1 MQRISLFGSTGSIG
15 KSTIEV
21 IKHMKNDFS
30 IFALAA
36 NTDFSALARQIIDFK
51 PKIVVIGANQNKD
64 LLYKLV
70 KSKIKQ
76 LTILTGEAGLINI
89 AENKST
95 DILVMAMSG
104 TMGFIPLLKAIEKR
118 KKIALSTKEL
128 LVGFGKIIMAQAK
141 KYKTEILPIDSELV
155 GVHQCLDGK
164 PLHQIKKVIL
174 TASGGPFFRRKNLN
188 NISINEALKHP
199 VWKMGKKITIDSAT
213 LANKGLE
220 VIETSRMFSI
230 PIEKIDVLIHPQSIV
245 HAMVEFNDNTIIASL
260 SRPDMRSCIQYALT
274 YPHRLPSI
282 IHPLNLAEQN
292 KLEFFR
298 PDLEKFKALKFA
310 YQAAKLDGTAPCIFN
325 AANEQAVNNFI
336 KGKIKF
342 NMIPVIIE
350 KVMSILPYVKNP
362 DLRALIQC
370 EQTTMKF
377 TEAII

>member
-1 MQRISLFGSTGSIG
+1 MKQIALLGSTGSIG

-30 IFALAA
+30 VFALAA
-36 NTDFSALARQIIDFK
+36 NTDFATLAKQIIDFR
-51 PKIVVIGANQNKD
+51 PKIVVIGENQNKD
-64 LLYKLV
+64 ALYKLV
-70 KSKIKQ
+70 KTKAKH
-76 LTILTGEAGLINI
+76 LTILFGETGLINI
-89 AENKST
+89 AVNNNT

-104 TMGFIPLLKAIEKR
+104 TMGLIPLLKAIEKR

-141 KYKTEILPIDSELV
+141 KYKTEIVPIDSELV

-164 PLHQIKKVIL
+164 NISQIKKVIL
-174 TASGGPFFRRKNLN
+174 TASGGPFFRRKNLT
-188 NISINEALKHP
+188 NISIEQALNHP
-199 VWKMGKKITIDSAT
+199 VWKMGKKITIDSST

-230 PIEKIDVLIHPQSIV
+230 PPDKINVLIHPQSII
-245 HAMVEFNDNTIIASL
+245 HAMVEFNDNTILASL
-260 SRPDMRSCIQYALT
+260 SKPDMRSCIQYALT
-274 YPHRLPSI
+274 YPNRLPSL

-292 KLEFFR
+292 KLEFYR
-298 PDLEKFKALKFA
+298 PDLEKFKALKIA

-325 AANEQAVNNFI
+325 AANEVAVNNFI

-342 NMIPVIIE
+342 NMIPIIIE
-350 KVMSILPYVKNP
+350 KVMYTLPHIKNP